1 MKYKKYKKTKDTIL
15 KNEVKIEV
23 KKRSELKNE
32 VWKKKVLFWSEL
44 KWIEVN
50 KRSELCEV
58 KKWSQVKNEVH
69 SKTKWN

>member
-1 MKYKKYKKTKDTIL
+1 MKSERYDFKKRSESWSEKTKWT
-15 KNEVKIEV
+15 

-32 VWKKKVLFWSEL
+32 VWKKKFFF
-44 KWIEVN
+44 EVN

-69 SKTKWN
+69 